1 MNTKK
6 SRNFLS
12 ATLVLAGLM
21 FYLLSN
27 LTLAQEHKSSCC
39 GSGME
44 KDVVAMSDVSGDST
58 KKMDMKHDMHNHGDM
73 KMEKQKSEAATSI
86 VREGVIDLKAIDKNK
101 DGKVYQDSMD
111 WNVISDTPG
120 KCPLCKMTLKEVTLS
135 VAKKNLKEN
144 GFKVK

>member
-1 MNTKK
+1 MNATK

-12 ATLVLAGLM
+12 ATLILAGLM
-21 FYLLSN
+21 FYSLSN
-27 LTLAQEHKSSCC
+27 LTFAQEHKSSCC

-44 KDVVAMSDVSGDST
+44 KDVIAANDASGDST
-58 KKMDMKHDMHNHGDM
+58 KKMDMKHDMHNHGNM

-101 DGKVYQDSMD
+101 DGKVYQDPMD
-111 WNVISDTPG
+111 WNVISDVPG
-120 KCPLCKMTLKEVTLS
+120 KCPLCKMTLKEVTLKE
-135 VAKKNLKEN
+135 AKKNLVEN